1 MNINVIAS
9 SSKGNA
15 AIITYGNNQLLLD
28 AGIPIK
34 KIEKAFNY
42 DFSKLD
48 GCLISHEHMDHAR
61 AVNDLMKLSI
71 DCYMSDGTA
80 KQLKIYQRAKII
92 LSHKDPF
99 NLDPWKIYGLPL
111 KHDSI
116 EPLGFLISI
125 GNECLLYAVDT
136 AYIPDLIESNNSFN
150 LGLTNFYDL
159 NRLTHIMIEC
169 NYSLDIV
176 RQKTKAEKLPV
187 VMKNRLL
194 RYHMSLETFKKFLQA
209 NDLTHVKEI
218 WLLHISDRHGNKKF
232 FKEEIQ
238 KLTGKIIKI
247 G

>member
-61 AVNDLMKLSI
+61 AVNDLMRLSVN
-71 DCYMSDGTA
+71 CYMSDGTFKA
-80 KQLKIYQRAKII
+80 LKLIGHNIHII
-92 LSHKDPF
+92 QDKAIFYLK
-99 NLDPWKIYGLPL
+99 NWLILPITL
-111 KHDSI
+111 THDSY
-116 EPLGFLISI
+116 EPLGFVISI
-125 GNECLLYAVDT
+125 GNECLLYAVDM
-136 AYIPDLIESNNSFN
+136 AYIPYLIESHRNC
-150 LGLTNFYDL
+150 LTQFYKL

-176 RQKTKAEKLPV
+176 REKTKADELPV

-194 RYHMSLETFKKFLQA
+194 KYHMSLETCKQFLIA
-209 NDLTHVKEI
+209 NDLTYIKEI
-218 WLLHISDRHGNKKF
+218 WLLHISNRHGNKKF

-238 KLTGKIIKI
+238 RLTGKIVKTI
-247 G
+247 